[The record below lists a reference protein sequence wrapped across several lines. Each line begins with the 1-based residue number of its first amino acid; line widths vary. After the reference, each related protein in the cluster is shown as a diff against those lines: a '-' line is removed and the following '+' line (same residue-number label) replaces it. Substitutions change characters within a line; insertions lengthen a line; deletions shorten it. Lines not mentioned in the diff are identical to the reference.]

1 MRHFGSFSFQAIE
14 QSVAKRFDDKY
25 QRTIANLEK
34 LKKEMRTCFDSL
46 EGSVKSLQRITDGRI
61 KVTEEKLDKE
71 VEKIR
76 STVVLI

>member
-1 MRHFGSFSFQAIE
+1 M
-14 QSVAKRFDDKY
+14 
-25 QRTIANLEK
+25 ANLEK

-71 VEKIR
+71 VEKLR
-76 STVVLI
+76 STMVLI

>member
-1 MRHFGSFSFQAIE
+1 MFFFRIQAIE
-14 QSVAKRFDDKY
+14 QAVAKRFDDKY
-25 QRTIANLEK
+25 QRTMANLEK

-61 KVTEEKLDKE
+61 KVAEEKIDKE
-71 VEKIR
+71 VEKVR

>member
-1 MRHFGSFSFQAIE
+1 MR
-14 QSVAKRFDDKY
+14 
-25 QRTIANLEK
+25 N
-34 LKKEMRTCFDSL
+34 CFESL

-61 KVTEEKLDKE
+61 KGTEEKLDKE